1 MDVQGQVRDDQINQ
15 LEIMLLIMPPRR
27 LCADGD
33 DDGAG
38 IVFSCSL
45 FHVDFMRTKIRKW
58 RVVICW

>member
-1 MDVQGQVRDDQINQ
+1 MDVQGQIRDDQINQ

-45 FHVDFMRTKIRKW
+45 FMETSCAQKSENGE
-58 RVVICW
+58 